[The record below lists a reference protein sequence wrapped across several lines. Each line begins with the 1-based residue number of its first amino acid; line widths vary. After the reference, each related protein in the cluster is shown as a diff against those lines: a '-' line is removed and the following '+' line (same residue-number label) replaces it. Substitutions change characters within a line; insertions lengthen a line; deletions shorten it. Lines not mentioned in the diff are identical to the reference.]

1 MNTLLCTLGA
11 HFLYSDKIIKLTK
24 QKHLLFVNISV
35 PVGVQVEWM
44 EVEAPRTVGGAA
56 GLANY
61 GARVHAAREV
71 AAPDAAGAG
80 TLAGADAAGGR
91 GCGHCREGDWSQVV
105 PGVVEVGEWVDE

>member
-1 MNTLLCTLGA
+1 
-11 HFLYSDKIIKLTK
+11 
-24 QKHLLFVNISV
+24 
-35 PVGVQVEWM
+35 M

-56 GLANY
+56 GVTNY

-91 GCGHCREGDWSQVV
+91 CGRCREGDWSQVV
-105 PGVVEVGEWVDE
+105 PGVVEVGEWVGE